1 MRIITSALMLALL
14 VAGCKQKPDTP
25 PAADSATPSETATS
39 PSGVTDREWVL
50 VQLGNNPSPQGNGG
64 KPVTLTLASAE
75 GRASGNAGCNGY
87 SGPFTL
93 SGDQLSFGPAISTK
107 MACEQG
113 MDVETAFLSML
124 NDVRTYQTTDSSLTL
139 LGASGPV
146 ARFR

>member
-1 MRIITSALMLALL
+1 MRAIVSVLIFAAA
-14 VAGCKQKPDTP
+14 VAACKQKPDTP
-25 PAADSATPSETATS
+25 PAADSATGSDTS
-39 PSGVTDREWVL
+39 PSPSGITEREWVL
-50 VQLGNNPSPQGNGG
+50 VQLGDNMSPQGNGG

-75 GRASGNAGCNGY
+75 RRASGNAGCNRY

-93 SGDQLSFGPAISTK
+93 SGTQLTFGPAISTK

-124 NDVRTYQTTDSSLTL
+124 DDVRTYQARDSSLTL
-139 LGASGPV
+139 LSGSEPV

>member
-1 MRIITSALMLALL
+1 MRITTSALMLALL
-14 VAGCKQKPDTP
+14 LASCKQRTDTP
-25 PAADSATPSETATS
+25 PAADSATPSETSSS
-39 PSGVTDREWVL
+39 PSGVTDRQWVL
-50 VQLGNNPSPQGNGG
+50 VQLGDNTSPQGNGG

-93 SGDQLSFGPAISTK
+93 SGNQLSFGPAISTK

-113 MDVETAFLSML
+113 MDVEIAFLAML
-124 NDVRTYQTTDSSLTL
+124 NEVRTYEATDSSLVL
-139 LGASGPV
+139 VGSSGSL